1 MGKQENSGTL
11 VNVGLLVIR
20 VGIGIMFIVH
30 GWPMISGG
38 PASWAPLG
46 QAIGTVGI
54 HFGYPFWG
62 FMAAFAE
69 FVGGIALILGLF
81 TRFFSLLMLI
91 TMVVAVAVHLGKGDD
106 VVIASHAIEMAV
118 VFLGLLFTGAG
129 SFSAG
134 MFINRGGKK

>member
-20 VGIGIMFIVH
+20 VGIGIMFIMH
-30 GWPMISGG
+30 GWPKISGG
-38 PASWAPLG
+38 PDSWAQLG
-46 QAIGTVGI
+46 QTIGTVGI

-91 TMVVAVAVHLGKGDD
+91 TMVVAAAMHLRKGDGVAV
-106 VVIASHAIEMAV
+106 ASHAIEMAV

-129 SFSAG
+129 AYSAG